1 MLAFAVPMITQ
12 LTDSELEELKSL
24 DRLRQK
30 DSRKKMRLQ
39 YLSIKKSAL
48 SFRYGE
54 NDLPRAF
61 YDFIED
67 HGIQRKSSILL
78 WAADW
83 EQGINPLFGE
93 ILSQDERFYKF
104 DFDFSKRG
112 DSIIECSEWEDITDN
127 KNLNVNNKGIP
138 KTHDRI
144 ALEVLRELNSEQ
156 SLPADARTSRG

>member
-1 MLAFAVPMITQ
+1 MITQ
-12 LTDSELEELKSL
+12 ITDSELEELRAL

-39 YLSIKKSAL
+39 YLNIKNYAL
-48 SFRYGE
+48 IFRFGE
-54 NDLPRAF
+54 KDLPIAF
-61 YDFIED
+61 YDYID
-67 HGIQRKSSILL
+67 GRGIQRKSSILL

-104 DFDFSKRG
+104 DLDFSKMG
-112 DSIIECSEWEDITDN
+112 DVIIECSEWEDITDN
-127 KNLNVNNKGIP
+127 KNLNANNKGIP
-138 KTHDRI
+138 KTHERI

-156 SLPADARTSRG
+156 SLPAHARTSRCGSAR